1 MMTNTSSPTNSAAMA
16 GLTMDDPE
24 IHTCTFGLF
33 GSISHVFKE
42 DFGQYVPTL
51 NQVMIEYIVNDEGVI
66 AHRSETGMPCSRGT
80 CVMREL
86 FHILVASG

>member
-1 MMTNTSSPTNSAAMA
+1 MA

-51 NQVMIEYIVNDEGVI
+51 NQVMIEYIVSDEGVI
-66 AHRSETGMPCSRGT
+66 AHRSETGMVCTQAVS
-80 CVMREL
+80 MRDEKSL
-86 FHILVASG
+86 MVICCCRLGMRCIA